1 MDFDLIEKIKNLAE
15 KYETADFLK
24 ADPSQF
30 MHRYSEVRDK
40 EAVAFLAANLA
51 FGNRKQILSH
61 VEQILSV
68 VELSGKT
75 PSEWILS
82 GAYNA
87 FCENRLEQTFY
98 RMYTYNDLLLFF
110 DTLSVLLKENATIG
124 DYFKAKYENSP
135 RLLGEGLGVRS
146 KMRLHT
152 IIADSFPVD
161 CKMISHSKD
170 GAAKKLNMLLRW
182 LVRDNSPVDLGLWTW
197 YDKKNLLIPLDTHVM
212 QVAQSWNLI
221 TGKSANLKTAVELS
235 EKMKLVFPSDPTKA
249 DFALFGLGV
258 NKGDLP

>member
-110 DTLSVLLKENATIG
+110 DALRAILKENSTIG
-124 DYFKAKYENSP
+124 EYFRKEWQKEKGAELYLHN
-135 RLLGEGLGVRS
+135 LLRG
-146 KMRLHT
+146 K
-152 IIADSFPVD
+152 FPKD

-170 GAAKKLNMLLRW
+170 GAAKKVNMLLRW

-258 NKGDLP
+258 NRGDLS

>member
-1 MDFDLIEKIKNLAE
+1 
-15 KYETADFLK
+15 
-24 ADPSQF
+24 
-30 MHRYSEVRDK
+30 
-40 EAVAFLAANLA
+40 
-51 FGNRKQILSH
+51 
-61 VEQILSV
+61 
-68 VELSGKT
+68 
-75 PSEWILS
+75 
-82 GAYNA
+82 
-87 FCENRLEQTFY
+87 
-98 RMYTYNDLLLFF
+98 
-110 DTLSVLLKENATIG
+110 
-124 DYFKAKYENSP
+124 
-135 RLLGEGLGVRS
+135 VRS

>member
-1 MDFDLIEKIKNLAE
+1 MDFDLIEKIKNLAD

-82 GAYNA
+82 GEYNA
-87 FCENRLEQTFY
+87 FCENRLTQTFY

-110 DTLSVLLKENATIG
+110 DALRAILKENSTIG
-124 DYFKAKYENSP
+124 DYFKAKYTH
-135 RLLGEGLGVRS
+135 GA
-146 KMRLHT
+146 RLHT

-182 LVRDNSPVDLGLWTW
+182 LGRDNSPVDLGLWTW

-258 NKGDLP
+258 NRGDLS